1 MASPIIQP
9 GLTDV
14 HVDRPLTQIAIAYA
28 QRPEAFIADRVF
40 PVVPVS
46 KKSDKY
52 FVLPPQKR
60 DEMRKQAPGAQP
72 ARRTHTVS
80 NDSYS
85 CDVWSLA
92 EDLADQVAAN
102 YDEPLDAQREITEG
116 LSEAGMIRKE
126 LEFVASYFTTGK
138 WTTDVAGVNNST
150 PGTNE
155 VSRWDR
161 DDATPI
167 EDVRRYK
174 RIVQKRKGFTPNKLV
189 LGPEAYDAL
198 LDHPDIVGR
207 LDRGQTTGP
216 AIVMRQ
222 NLAAL
227 FEVDEVLVFNSI
239 YDTAPEGATAS
250 MSFIGSKSALLVY
263 AAPRPSL
270 YAPSGG
276 YTFSWTGLLG
286 AGALGMRMRNVR
298 NDEREA
304 NMLQIQ
310 MAFDQKL
317 VEPDLGQFF
326 STIVN

>member
-1 MASPIIQP
+1 MAPIIQP

-28 QRPEAFIADRVF
+28 QRPEVFIADRVF
-40 PVVPVS
+40 PIVPVA
-46 KKSDKY
+46 KQTDKY
-52 FVLPPQKR
+52 FVLPAIKR
-60 DEMRKQAPGAQP
+60 DEMKKQAPGTKP
-72 ARRTHTVS
+72 ARRTHRVS
-80 NDSYS
+80 TDSYS

-92 EDLADQVAAN
+92 EDLSDQVKAN
-102 YDEPLDAQREITEG
+102 YDDPLDAEREITEG

-126 LEFVASYFTTGK
+126 LEFVSNFFTTGK
-138 WTTDVAGVNNST
+138 WTSDVTGVDNSS
-150 PGTNE
+150 PGALQ

-161 DDATPI
+161 DDSTPI
-167 EDVRRYK
+167 EDIRKYK
-174 RIVQKRKGFTPNKLV
+174 RIVQKRKGYTPNKLV

-227 FEVDEVLVFNSI
+227 FEVQEVLVFDSI
-239 YDTAPEGATAS
+239 YDTAAEGASAS
-250 MSFIGSKSALLVY
+250 MSFIGSKAALLVY
-263 AAPRPSL
+263 SAPRPSL

-286 AGALGMRMRNVR
+286 GGALGMRMRNVR

-317 VEPDLGQFF
+317 VEADLGQFF
-326 STIVN
+326 ATVVN